1 MLTISNMSKCFGERI
16 LFEDVAMQINRGDR
30 AALVGPNGA
39 GKSTLFSLLLGTD
52 SPTTG
57 EMMMERGA
65 TVGHLPQETAP
76 IGDETV
82 LQLATAITPQVAE
95 LQRRIKAFD
104 AGHDTDSH
112 DFYEVQ
118 AEFDA
123 LGGHRFES
131 KAKTILHGLAFRE
144 RDFDRQLKT
153 MSGGWVMRAHL
164 ARLLV
169 QQPDLLMLDE
179 PTNHLDLEALWW
191 FQEYLQS
198 YQGAILL
205 ISHDRDFLNALVGTI
220 YEIRQ
225 RKLRRYRGNY
235 DEYVVQRDAQG
246 EQHMA
251 AYKNQQKIINQLE
264 AFATRFKAKASK
276 AAQAQAKLKQIER
289 MDIIEEPE
297 HVSRSIKI
305 RFPQPVRSGRV
316 VIKLKNVR
324 QAYGE
329 TVVYNDLNI
338 EVERGQRIVLVGP
351 NGAGKST
358 LNKILA
364 GILPIQ
370 SGVRELGLHA
380 KVGYYAQYRIDML
393 DPKRTVLEEA
403 TSMARP
409 PPEEFVRTVLGS
421 FLFTGDDVFKRVS
434 VLSGGEKS
442 RLALVKLLLDPPNV
456 LLMDEPTTH
465 LDMASIEAL
474 ISALDCYEG
483 TLVFISH
490 DVYFIRKLAK
500 LVLHVSSGKLH
511 LYHGDYQYYLEKSGA
526 TSARAAL
533 STDATPA
540 ATKSVPAADRPS
552 VLAKE
557 QKRNEAE
564 ARNAKFRER
573 RTLQKAVDTLE
584 KEVARLEALQKAQ
597 TAALEDPDIY
607 KDTGR
612 AVSLNRDLTH
622 TVDALAKANS
632 DWEKAATRLRSTE

>member
-1 MLTISNMSKCFGERI
+1 MSKLFGDRI
-16 LFEDVAMQINRGDR
+16 LFEEVSMQINRGDR

-52 SPTTG
+52 SPNTG
-57 EMMMERGA
+57 NLMMERGA
-65 TVGHLPQETAP
+65 TIGHLPQETAP
-76 IGDETV
+76 VAEETV
-82 LQLATAITPQVAE
+82 LELATATTPRVAE
-95 LQRRIKAFD
+95 LQRRIKAFN
-104 AGHDTDSH
+104 AGHDTESH

-123 LGGHRFES
+123 IGGYKFEAM
-131 KAKTILHGLAFRE
+131 AKTILHGLAFRDA
-144 RDFDRQLKT
+144 DFDRPLKT

-179 PTNHLDLEALWW
+179 PTNHLDLEALCW
-191 FQEYLQS
+191 FQEYLRD
-198 YQGAILL
+198 YKGAILL
-205 ISHDRDFLNALVGTI
+205 ISHDRDFLNALIGTI

-225 RKLRRYRGNY
+225 RKLRCYRGNY
-235 DEYVVQRDAQG
+235 DAYVVQRDAQE
-246 EQHMA
+246 EQLLS
-251 AYKNQQKIINQLE
+251 AYKNQQKVIQKLQT
-264 AFATRFKAKASK
+264 FADRFKAKATK

-289 MDIIEEPE
+289 MDVIEEPE
-297 HVSRSIKI
+297 RVAKGIKI
-305 RFPQPVRSGRV
+305 RFPQPARSGRV
-316 VIKLKNVR
+316 VVRLTNVR
-324 QAYGE
+324 QAYGD
-329 TVVYNDLNI
+329 TVVYNDLNM
-338 EVERGQRIVLVGP
+338 EVERGQRMVLVGP

-364 GILPIQ
+364 GVLPIQ
-370 SGVRELGLHA
+370 AGVRELGLHV
-380 KVGYYAQYRIDML
+380 KVGYYAQYRVDML
-393 DPKRTVLEEA
+393 DQQRTILEEA
-403 TSMARP
+403 MSMARP
-409 PPEEFVRTVLGS
+409 PPEEFIRTVLGS

-474 ISALDCYEG
+474 ISALENYEG

-490 DVYFIRKLAK
+490 DVYFIRKLAR

-533 STDATPA
+533 SSDAKPA
-540 ATKSVPAADRPS
+540 ATRAAQAPNRPS

-564 ARNAKFRER
+564 ARNAKFQER
-573 RTLQKAVDTLE
+573 RTLQKAVSTLE
-584 KEVARLEALQKAQ
+584 KEIARLEAQQVAQ
-597 TAALEDPDIY
+597 TAALENPETY
-607 KDTGR
+607 KDAGR
-612 AVSLNRDLTH
+612 AISLNHDLTH
-622 TVDALAKANS
+622 TVAELARANAR
-632 DWEKAATRLRSTE
+632 WEEAATRLGQAE